1 MLFIAGIKHSGKTTF
16 AKLLAEKYNLP
27 HIDNDQL
34 ILEFLKIDNIRQFYK
49 AEGKAMFMQAEALA
63 LASFLDRRED
73 AVISLGG
80 GAADNEQLITLL
92 KITAPIIYLYR
103 KEEDLL
109 ECILKDGIPPFL
121 DKEDVENSFHRLFEQ
136 RDKRYREISD
146 LTINLGPYADID
158 TTFKLILSQIGSFY
172 AR

>member
-92 KITAPIIYLYR
+92 NTAQLFTLPKR
-103 KEEDLL
+103 TTTE
-109 ECILKDGIPPFL
+109 LKDGIPF
-121 DKEDVENSFHRLFEQ
+121 R
-136 RDKRYREISD
+136 
-146 LTINLGPYADID
+146 
-158 TTFKLILSQIGSFY
+158 
-172 AR
+172 